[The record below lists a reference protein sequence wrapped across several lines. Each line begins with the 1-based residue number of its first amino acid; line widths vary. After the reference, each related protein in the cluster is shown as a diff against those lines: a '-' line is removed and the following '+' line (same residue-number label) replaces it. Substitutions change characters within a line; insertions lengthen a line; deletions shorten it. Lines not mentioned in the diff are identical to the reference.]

1 MEWMTV
7 KEASKLWS
15 ISGRRVQI
23 LCNTGRVK
31 GAERLGNMW
40 VIPQGTPKPIDG
52 RTKVAKVGKVEQF
65 LLEEPLFGTY
75 SNLIIIAQI

>member
-7 KEASKLWS
+7 KEASTLWS

-23 LCNTGRVK
+23 LCDTGKVK

-40 VIPQGTPKPIDG
+40 VIPKDASKPIDG
-52 RTKVAKVGKVEQF
+52 RTKAGKGEQDNAKR
-65 LLEEPLFGTY
+65 
-75 SNLIIIAQI
+75 